1 MLVFRRGKKLVVIK
15 IQKTVLMV
23 FNLNRITLKTLE
35 TEYKLS
41 DFCYD
46 EDNNRLILSLN
57 DEIQFAYLDLDGII

>member
-46 EDNNRLILSLN
+46 EDNNRLILFLN